1 MYKHTSKKMRLITFF
16 SIALFFLGCT
26 TKGGITDRS
35 VGTKIDDRFL
45 ESLIKRELS
54 KKKSLLKGS
63 NINVTV
69 FDSRVL
75 LTGQVPSR
83 RVSEL
88 AEDTATS
95 LSQVRKEDISNH
107 VKIMGPISLV
117 SRSNDRWLTTKVRAR
132 LFSSKDTSDSSLR
145 VTCENGTIFLMGRVT
160 QEKSELITSLVSE
173 VFGVEKIVKVFTYL
187 WNQDISYSCISC
199 SASVRLSLKASLSKI
214 FCM

>member
-1 MYKHTSKKMRLITFF
+1 MYKQTGNKMRLFTFF
-16 SIALFFLGCT
+16 SVALLFTGCT
-26 TKGGITDRS
+26 TKGDIADRS
-35 VGTKIDDRFL
+35 VGTRIDDRFL
-45 ESLIKRELS
+45 EGLINSELS

-83 RVSEL
+83 RVSAL
-88 AEDTATS
+88 AEEIATS
-95 LSQVRKEDISNH
+95 IPKVRKEDISNH

-187 WNQDISYSCISC
+187 
-199 SASVRLSLKASLSKI
+199 
-214 FCM
+214 

>member
-1 MYKHTSKKMRLITFF
+1 MYKPISKKIRLIICFF
-16 SIALFFLGCT
+16 VVIFFFGCT
-26 TKGGITDRS
+26 TKGDLAGRS

-45 ESLIKRELS
+45 EGLIKRELT

-75 LTGQVPSR
+75 LTGQVPNR

-88 AEDTATS
+88 AEDVAIS
-95 LSQVRKEDISNH
+95 LSEVKKEDISNH

-132 LFSSKDTSDSSLR
+132 LLSSKDASGSSLR
-145 VTCENGTIFLMGRVT
+145 VTCENGTVFLMGRVT
-160 QEKSELITSLVSE
+160 QEESELITSLVSK

-187 WNQDISYSCISC
+187 
-199 SASVRLSLKASLSKI
+199 
-214 FCM
+214 

>member
-1 MYKHTSKKMRLITFF
+1 MCKNTSKKMRLITFLSVAF
-16 SIALFFLGCT
+16 LFLGCT
-26 TKGGITDRS
+26 TKGDIADRS

-45 ESLIKRELS
+45 EGLIKRELS

-75 LTGQVPSR
+75 LTGQVPNR

-88 AEDTATS
+88 AENIAIS
-95 LSQVRKEDISNH
+95 LSEVKKESLSNH

-132 LFSSKDTSDSSLR
+132 LLSSKDTSGSSLR
-145 VTCENGTIFLMGRVT
+145 VTCENGTVFLMGRVT
-160 QEKSELITSLVSE
+160 QEKSELITRLVSG

-187 WNQDISYSCISC
+187 
-199 SASVRLSLKASLSKI
+199 
-214 FCM
+214 

>member
-1 MYKHTSKKMRLITFF
+1 MYKRTSKQKRLITF
-16 SIALFFLGCT
+16 SSVALFLIGCT
-26 TKGGITDRS
+26 IKGDIADRS

-45 ESLIKRELS
+45 EGVIKSELS

-75 LTGQVPSR
+75 LTGQVPNR

-88 AEDTATS
+88 AEDIAIS
-95 LSQVRKEDISNH
+95 LSEVKKENISNH

-117 SRSNDRWLTTKVRAR
+117 SRSNDRWLATKVRAR
-132 LFSSKDTSDSSLR
+132 LLSSKDTSGSSLKI
-145 VTCENGTIFLMGRVT
+145 TCENGTVFLMGRVT
-160 QEKSELITSLVSE
+160 EKKSELITSLVSE

-187 WNQDISYSCISC
+187 
-199 SASVRLSLKASLSKI
+199 
-214 FCM
+214 

>member
-1 MYKHTSKKMRLITFF
+1 MYKHTSKKMGLITFF
-16 SIALFFLGCT
+16 SVIFLFIGCT
-26 TKGGITDRS
+26 TKGDIADRS

-54 KKKSLLKGS
+54 KKKSTLKGS

-75 LTGQVPSR
+75 LTGQVPNR

-88 AEDTATS
+88 AEDIAIS
-95 LSQVRKEDISNH
+95 LSEVNKEDISNH
-107 VKIMGPISLV
+107 VKIMGPISLI

-132 LFSSKDTSDSSLR
+132 LLSSKDTSGSAVR
-145 VTCENGTIFLMGRVT
+145 VTCENGTVFLMGRVT
-160 QEKSELITSLVSE
+160 QAKSEQITRLISG

-187 WNQDISYSCISC
+187 
-199 SASVRLSLKASLSKI
+199 
-214 FCM
+214 